1 MSGIWEIFALKYA
14 ERNNR
19 TRAESFIADPHHDA
33 AHAMDYFIWVLKDG
47 DKTILVDTGYEA
59 SEGERRARPIEIAPA
74 QLLEAFGHP
83 PDSIDTIILTHLHYD
98 HAGSLNA
105 FKNADLHVQE
115 IEMQYATG
123 PCMCHDHLRMPFTGD
138 HICDVVRSLYA
149 GRVQFASGSKTI
161 ADGVECHLLGGH
173 SRGLQVVRVRTRR
186 GWVVLASDASHYYE
200 NYREGKPFP
209 IVVDLQNMLD
219 GFSTLRQLADSDDH
233 IIPGHDPLV
242 RSIYPHSKDGDDRIT
257 LLHAPPKGPVVE

>member
-19 TRAESFIADPHHDA
+19 TRSESFIADPHHDA
-33 AHAMDYFIWVLKDG
+33 QHSMDYFVWILKSS
-47 DKTILVDTGYEA
+47 DKTILVDTGYDIE
-59 SEGERRARPIEIAPA
+59 EGQRRDRPIETPPV
-74 QLLEAFGHP
+74 QMLEAFGHH
-83 PDSIDTIILTHLHYD
+83 PDTIDTVILTHLHYD
-98 HAGSLNA
+98 HAGSLYA

-123 PCMCHDHLRMPFTGD
+123 PCMCHDHLRMPFTGE
-138 HICDVVRSLYA
+138 HICDAVRSLYA
-149 GRVQFASGSKTI
+149 GKVQFASGSKI
-161 ADGVECHLLGGH
+161 IEDGVECHLVGGH
-173 SRGLQVVRVRTRR
+173 SRGLQVVRVRTQR

-200 NYREGKPFP
+200 NYQKGKPFP

-219 GFSTLRQLADSDDH
+219 GFSKLRELADGENH

-242 RSIYPHSKDGDDRIT
+242 RSIYPSLSAGDDSIT
-257 LLHAPPKGPVVE
+257 LLHAEPEQLA